1 MDSFKEHHVQSG
13 KAFIFSP
20 KKFETDV
27 GIKKD
32 INELE
37 RALTN
42 FKFEVVAEKYNTK
55 TEIEDRLKAVSKEDH
70 DQIDAILVA
79 VLSHKTE
86 NADWY
91 GSDFDPQEILCKPF
105 TQDHSGR
112 KKLAG
117 KPKIFLFSACKG
129 KVNLIFKSK
138 SKLRQNCSPVSTWRS
153 SRCGQ
158 SHRGPE
164 ARQDTDRV

>member
-20 KKFETDV
+20 KNFEADV

-37 RALTN
+37 RALKN
-42 FKFEVVAEKYNTK
+42 FKFEVVEENYETK
-55 TEIEDRLKAVSKEDH
+55 TEIEDRLKAVSQEDH
-70 DQIDAILVA
+70 EQIDAILVA
-79 VLSHKTE
+79 VLSHKSE

-112 KKLAG
+112 KKLAE
-117 KPKIFLFSACKG
+117 KPKIFLFSACRG
-129 KVNLIFKSK
+129 EVSRIFK
-138 SKLRQNCSPVSTWRS
+138 
-153 SRCGQ
+153 
-158 SHRGPE
+158 
-164 ARQDTDRV
+164 